1 MKYHGLCRTNYQRI
15 AERCYQ
21 ASQALLQ
28 HSGTLQ
34 TAEEREWHTTR
45 QTHAVAFSS
54 VVCFVEDYVIG
65 KKQVYQMVDV
75 LKHYEAMLFELK
87 RPDLDINSKRLE

>member
-1 MKYHGLCRTNYQRI
+1 MY
-15 AERCYQ
+15 AE
-21 ASQALLQ
+21 
-28 HSGTLQ
+28 
-34 TAEEREWHTTR
+34 
-45 QTHAVAFSS
+45 AFSS